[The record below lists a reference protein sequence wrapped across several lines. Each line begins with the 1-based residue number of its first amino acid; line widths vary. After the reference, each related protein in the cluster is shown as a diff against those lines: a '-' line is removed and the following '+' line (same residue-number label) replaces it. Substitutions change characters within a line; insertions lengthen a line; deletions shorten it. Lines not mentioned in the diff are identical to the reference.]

1 MENRIATVALAFILG
16 MATLS
21 PAQAQ
26 EICLPDQQR
35 RDRRASLIV
44 LRARQQAESH
54 IAAARAAVTIR
65 A

>member
-1 MENRIATVALAFILG
+1 MENRIATVALALILG

-26 EICLPDQQR
+26 EIRLPDQQR
-35 RDRRASLIV
+35 RDRRASRIV
-44 LRARQQAESH
+44 PRARQQAESH